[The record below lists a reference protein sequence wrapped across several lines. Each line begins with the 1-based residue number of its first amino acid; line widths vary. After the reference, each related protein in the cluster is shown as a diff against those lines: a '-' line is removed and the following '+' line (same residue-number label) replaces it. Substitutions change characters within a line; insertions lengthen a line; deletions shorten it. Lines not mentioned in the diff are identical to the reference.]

1 MTVYFSLITP
11 RPGFER
17 TAAHEWWGSAY
28 GEHQWLWRFFPAPS
42 GTKRD
47 FLFRRRDVDGL
58 PRFYV
63 VSRRPPESSIAS
75 WQIQSRA
82 YRPKLSADT
91 RLCFELRANPVV
103 SRSHGEGAKR
113 HDVVMDAKKHL
124 LAARGLPN
132 WEAWT
137 PDRTAADG
145 LPDPRPSLY
154 ELVHRSCSAW
164 LATRA
169 ERHGFA
175 LDETALTVAAYQQHG
190 GKRDQLRFSTVD
202 FSGELV
208 VTDTERFAN
217 ALLGG
222 VGRAKAFGCGLL
234 LVRRTG

>member
-1 MTVYFSLITP
+1 VYFSLITP

-82 YRPKLSADT
+82 YRPKCSADT

-132 WEAWT
+132 WEVGPAQL
-137 PDRTAADG
+137 G
-145 LPDPRPSLY
+145 SLDTG
-154 ELVHRSCSAW
+154 S
-164 LATRA
+164 
-169 ERHGFA
+169 HG
-175 LDETALTVAAYQQHG
+175 
-190 GKRDQLRFSTVD
+190 
-202 FSGELV
+202 
-208 VTDTERFAN
+208 
-217 ALLGG
+217 
-222 VGRAKAFGCGLL
+222 
-234 LVRRTG
+234 RRWPA